1 MYNPQ
6 HNYCMTCSE
15 EDILVWAC
23 ETGKLV
29 AEFNTIGGDGSMH
42 LDTIQSKLE
51 KTMEEESRF
60 IMPLPLLHGREQV
73 SHFLRKTFE
82 IPIFLQIQSKM
93 SLIFMI
99 SGKTSL
105 SAKLLYIASGVWC
118 TSAICACVICDS
130 CK

>member
-6 HNYCMTCSE
+6 HNYVMTCSE
-15 EDILVWAC
+15 EDILVWQC
-23 ETGKLV
+23 QTGKKV

-73 SHFLRKTFE
+73 E
-82 IPIFLQIQSKM
+82 I
-93 SLIFMI
+93 SLFII
-99 SGKTSL
+99 
-105 SAKLLYIASGVWC
+105 
-118 TSAICACVICDS
+118 
-130 CK
+130 